1 MTCKGS
7 GGKKKKFMYY
17 LCSNCSLYLRE
28 DLIEDVVTPLIM
40 SLVEYDMTVKKY
52 FFPVLADKKEKN
64 TAKLDKDIATLQ
76 AQKDRIKDAYL
87 KGIVQVEDFSAD
99 YKIIEEKLDMLEQK
113 RIAAID
119 INKQSFSPQALMADR
134 DVAKEKLI
142 RSNNFYDKLLEEWN
156 NKSKEEKQE
165 FISKFIES
173 LTVEK
178 DKNNNYKLVNLK
190 VRNNFAEQICK
201 LIDNGMFDVAI
212 PVKATAKDDNRES
225 ITASL
230 SMDKKELQEYIDR
243 LNDYYEVSY
252 YEFDKPDESKTGY
265 QKKNIKIQDVN
276 DKGEKFFKLVE
287 VIGDDKKFP
296 TKDKDRTIG
305 EIRVKERVS

>member
-1 MTCKGS
+1 MQCKGA

-17 LCSNCSLYLRE
+17 HCTNCKLYLRE
-28 DLIEDVVTPLIM
+28 DLIEDVAMSLIM

-52 FFPVLADKKEKN
+52 FFPILADKKEKN
-64 TAKLDKDIATLQ
+64 TARLDKDIATLQ

-99 YKIIEEKLDMLEQK
+99 YKEIEEKLDILEQK

-142 RSNNFYDKLLEEWN
+142 RSNNFYGKLLEEWS

-243 LNDYYEVSY
+243 LNDYY
-252 YEFDKPDESKTGY
+252 
-265 QKKNIKIQDVN
+265 
-276 DKGEKFFKLVE
+276 L
-287 VIGDDKKFP
+287 
-296 TKDKDRTIG
+296 
-305 EIRVKERVS
+305 